1 MNWYKKAQLNQNQNQ
16 EIITGPDM
24 ANYTPSK
31 IEEVTTKL
39 KEKYPRIS
47 WTLEKVKV
55 WMNDHFEGELPSIKG
70 PLDISQRPLD

>member
-1 MNWYKKAQLNQNQNQ
+1 MNWYKKAQLNQ

-31 IEEVTTKL
+31 IEEITTKL

-47 WTLEKVKV
+47 WTLEKVKA
-55 WMNDHFEGELPSIKG
+55 WMNDHFEGELPPIKG
-70 PLDISQRPLD
+70 PLDINQKPLG